1 MKKKVYIGIV
11 FLSVVIQISSSGLI
25 NIGAGESM
33 IIPKNREEHLD
44 ILEDYPHFLED
55 TILNGEYMVIVNK
68 DGKEPPDFEKN
79 SFDYVIT
86 FDAHTQIIENARDD
100 FIKKYNIDPIVP
112 LPEPTKDKK
121 TYMKWA
127 LKNIKS
133 PNINQNVETK
143 SLIPHEINGWLELR
157 MVVPTDSTHR
167 PSNPND
173 LAIMSLT
180 GWDRFEGE
188 FGVTCDCSVI
198 YGYWNAQPTS
208 QDNTSQI
215 LEDLESDCSGLKIA
229 DNYIIQGLIKY
240 GDHNGRANT
249 PGFYNVVAEDCTG
262 PIEHE
267 KSRISQHEIT
277 HNIGGMGDTWGWWE
291 HDECIMNYWHLFWG
305 TTKWCNSCHNLVM
318 DNIWYP

>member
-11 FLSVVIQISSSGLI
+11 FLSVVILISSSGLI
-25 NIGAGESM
+25 NIGAEESM

-44 ILEDYPHFLED
+44 ILKDYPHFLED

-167 PSNPND
+167 PSNPM
-173 LAIMSLT
+173 I
-180 GWDRFEGE
+180 
-188 FGVTCDCSVI
+188 
-198 YGYWNAQPTS
+198 
-208 QDNTSQI
+208 
-215 LEDLESDCSGLKIA
+215 
-229 DNYIIQGLIKY
+229 
-240 GDHNGRANT
+240 
-249 PGFYNVVAEDCTG
+249 
-262 PIEHE
+262 
-267 KSRISQHEIT
+267 
-277 HNIGGMGDTWGWWE
+277 
-291 HDECIMNYWHLFWG
+291 
-305 TTKWCNSCHNLVM
+305 
-318 DNIWYP
+318 